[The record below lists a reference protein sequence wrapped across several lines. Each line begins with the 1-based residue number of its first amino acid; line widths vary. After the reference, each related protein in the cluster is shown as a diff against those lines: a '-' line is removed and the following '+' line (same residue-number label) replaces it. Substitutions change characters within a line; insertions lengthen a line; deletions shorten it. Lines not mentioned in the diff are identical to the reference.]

1 MKTTVILSAIALI
14 AGAAQANAAAISH
27 SQALQV
33 YAPTYVQTSEGAR
46 IQGAVCRR
54 APVSH
59 ISISKLSVA
68 LVGAGGAVTSEQA
81 SGYSTVLRNRGAHCG
96 FYSVQTPW
104 KVAPGSAVQVCM
116 DADGR
121 KVCSAS

>member
-14 AGAAQANAAAISH
+14 AGAAQAQAATISH
-27 SQALQV
+27 SDALQV
-33 YAPTYVQTSEGAR
+33 YAPRYVQTADGAR

-59 ISISKLSVA
+59 ISLSNLSVS
-68 LVGAGGAVTSEQA
+68 LVGASGAVTSEQGSA
-81 SGYSTVLRNRGAHCG
+81 YSTVLRDRGAHCG
-96 FYSVQTPW
+96 FYSVQTNW
-104 KVAPGSAVQVCM
+104 KVAPGAAVEVCM